1 MRTFWKLIFGLVAAL
16 LLTDAPASAAD
27 AAKTRVLVVTGGHEF
42 ERPQFF
48 KLFQDNTNITFKAV
62 EHPGA
67 HEYFKP
73 EHAGE
78 YDVVVLYDMWQP
90 ITPEAQ
96 SNFVALIR
104 NGKGLVA
111 MHHCLAGYQNWP
123 EYETIIGGKYHEGKW
138 KDGSVEKPGS
148 TYKHDNDFTVKA
160 AAHPVTRGLVDFRI
174 HDETYKGFTVE
185 PSVTPLLTTDEPT
198 SGPIIGWAKTYGKA
212 RVFYFALGHDHQAY
226 ENPALQTILRQ
237 AIEWTARRAN

>member
-1 MRTFWKLIFGLVAAL
+1 MKRFCSLWLWSFVFAL
-16 LLTDAPASAAD
+16 LVVITASAAD
-27 AAKTRVLVVTGGHEF
+27 AGKIRVLVVTGGHEF
-42 ERPQFF
+42 ESPQFF

-62 EHPGA
+62 EHPKA
-67 HEYFKP
+67 HDYFKP

-104 NGKGLVA
+104 SGKGLVA

-123 EYETIIGGKYHEGKW
+123 EYEKIIGGKYHDGKW
-138 KDGSVEKPGS
+138 KDGAVEKPSS
-148 TYKHDNDFTVKA
+148 TYKHDVDFTVSVTP
-160 AAHPVTRGLVDFRI
+160 HPVTRGLQDFRI
-174 HDETYKGFTVE
+174 HDETYGLTTVV
-185 PSVTPLLTTDEPT
+185 PGVTPLLTTGEPT
-198 SGPIIGWAKTYGKA
+198 SSGTIGWAHNYGRA

-226 ENPALQTILRQ
+226 ENPGLQRILSQ
-237 AIEWTARRAN
+237 AIEWTAGKVN